1 MNDYIKMPYHET
13 DEYVSRLVSDTT
25 ERVIRSRKSTKFI
38 SIKRLAAAAAVLL
51 LTVGGIT
58 YYKQAADVKPLMAQS
73 NNSPV
78 DEFLNSLTDEEVQML
93 PYYEVEEIVVDD
105 Y

>member
-1 MNDYIKMPYHET
+1 MNDNIKMPYHET

-25 ERVIRSRKSTKFI
+25 ERVIRRRKATKFI
-38 SIKRLAAAAAVLL
+38 SIKRLAAAAVLL
-51 LTVGGIT
+51 LAVGSIT
-58 YYKQAADVKPLMAQS
+58 YFKQTADVKPLMAQS
-73 NNSPV
+73 NKSPV
-78 DEFLNSLTDEEVQML
+78 DEFLNSLTDAEVQML